1 MKERAAIFLMF
12 IYLLGATNACQV
24 LKLPLLVTHFIKHK
38 KESPHITLGSFFK
51 MHYIDPQP
59 FDADYQQ
66 DMQLPFKKTPDTFC
80 RNTPYELSLPKIV
93 LKSPELYS
101 VVQPVLNDDIP
112 HILLTGNIFQ
122 PPKA

>member
-1 MKERAAIFLMF
+1 
-12 IYLLGATNACQV
+12 
-24 LKLPLLVTHFIKHK
+24 
-38 KESPHITLGSFFK
+38 

-80 RNTPYELSLPKIV
+80 RNTPYELNFPKIE
-93 LKSPELYS
+93 LKSPELHAN
-101 VVQPVLNDDIP
+101 VQPVLNDDVP
-112 HILLTGNIFQ
+112 HILLTCNIFQ